1 MKGRYEV
8 NLSNKIPLS
17 NKIVKFAF
25 EPVAFH
31 LHKKRDF
38 LDRLKSNKTS
48 KAQEEEAKFKNLI
61 KGLAGLSPNKE
72 PIQ

>member
-8 NLSNKIPLS
+8 NLSDKIPLKS
-17 NKIVKFAF
+17 KIIKFAF

-38 LDRLKSNKTS
+38 LNRLKNNKVS
-48 KAQEEEAKFKNLI
+48 KAREEELKFKELI
-61 KGLAGLSPNKE
+61 KSLVGIKSN
-72 PIQ
+72 